1 MSRHALARAEHG
13 ALARRSSRHGSAAL
27 SRAAARCSRRASSG
41 TRSRGFTLLEVIIA
55 VAVTAFIGL
64 TLSYAFNSTAGAKE
78 VMESQAE
85 RYRMLRTAMN
95 RMEREISGAFISDR
109 YDAKRYRD
117 AFDRPSNFVGTRE
130 KLLFTS
136 LAHQRLYA
144 DAKESD
150 QMVVEYQIKPS
161 TEKGK
166 RSRNDL
172 FRREK
177 PLLEERMDR
186 GGTEDVLFE
195 GAKKIEFQ
203 YWDTEKKQW
212 IDEWDTRRAEKKGIL
227 PTRVKFTL
235 TAEDETGREVK
246 YVTQARIMLNT
257 EFPRFQ

>member
-1 MSRHALARAEHG
+1 MRHSGRLTRG
-13 ALARRSSRHGSAAL
+13 
-27 SRAAARCSRRASSG
+27 AAARGSGRR
-41 TRSRGFTLLEVIIA
+41 RQKHGFTLLEIVIA

-64 TLSYAFNSTAGAKE
+64 TLSFAFNSTAGTKE
-78 VMESQAE
+78 IMESQAE

-95 RMEREISGAFISDR
+95 RMEREISAAFISDR

-117 AFDRPSNFVGTRE
+117 AFDRPSNFIGTRE

-161 TEKGK
+161 TEKGR

-186 GGTEDVLFE
+186 GGNEDVLFE
-195 GAKKIEFQ
+195 GAKKVEFQ

-212 IDEWDTRRAEKKGIL
+212 VDEWDTRRAEKKGIL

-235 TAEDETGREVK
+235 TAEDETGKEVK
-246 YVTQARIMLNT
+246 YMTQARIMLNT